1 MQFIFVFLFC
11 FFLETVMKHWECLAC
26 IAGPW
31 EREVCVC
38 VCVCVFCGSRDCSP
52 GTHPGCQR
60 LVSRA
65 VHRCWR
71 SEHHEERW
79 ADEPGALDP
88 TPEVISMMPPPPSYK
103 IDMNSRVDSS
113 WTLATLE
120 SLHFPEKPW
129 GERNPT
135 SQLPSFDLRFLLL
148 SQPARMC
155 HLCCCVSSALHRAS
169 LASLLFLPYRKP
181 LIDVERLLFALLAKD
196 LTLEAADDLSRARKL
211 LHSEM
216 SRVFCSWPLPW
227 SLLCSW
233 HIQLLSEINMLKR
246 KDNKYTW
253 VKMVRSCDW
262 NQWIESSDIPSYLLI
277 YGCMVNLLCHL
288 LKAHLRIYLWISQRG
303 WRKPD
308 HGHPCQ
314 ETVIFVPIKKKKKK
328 KKRQNKFMR
337 RKKLD
342 FYQYEL
348 KVQGFFICHI
358 INYTGYNQKWNVNKP
373 GPFSWTVQKY
383 I

>member
-1 MQFIFVFLFC
+1 MSGLYC
-11 FFLETVMKHWECLAC
+11 WPMRKR
-26 IAGPW
+26 G
-31 EREVCVC
+31 VCVC
-38 VCVCVFCGSRDCSP
+38 VCVCFVEAEIAPLEHTLAARDWSQ
-52 GTHPGCQR
+52 G
-60 LVSRA
+60 
-65 VHRCWR
+65 R
-71 SEHHEERW
+71 STGVEGLSTMRREERW

-88 TPEVISMMPPPPSYK
+88 TPEVISMMPPPPPPSYK

-129 GERNPT
+129 GKRNPT

-155 HLCCCVSSALHRAS
+155 HLCCCVSSALDRAS
-169 LASLLFLPYRKP
+169 LASLLFLPYRKT

-262 NQWIESSDIPSYLLI
+262 NQCIESSDIPSYLLI

-314 ETVIFVPIKKKKKK
+314 ETVIFVPIK
-328 KKRQNKFMR
+328 R
-337 RKKLD
+337 RKK
-342 FYQYEL
+342 
-348 KVQGFFICHI
+348 
-358 INYTGYNQKWNVNKP
+358 NVSEDKTNLW
-373 GPFSWTVQKY
+373 SNW
-383 I
+383 

>member
-1 MQFIFVFLFC
+1 MQFFFVFLFC
-11 FFLETVMKHWECLAC
+11 FFLETVLKHCAC
-26 IAGPW
+26 WSNTWSNTGLYCWPMR
-31 EREVCVC
+31 ERERDCVCERESEWVRVCVLWK
-38 VCVCVFCGSRDCSP
+38 
-52 GTHPGCQR
+52 QR
-60 LVSRA
+60 LLPWNTPWLPETGLKGGPQVLK
-65 VHRCWR
+65 V
-71 SEHHEERW
+71 W
-79 ADEPGALDP
+79 APWGEKRDEQMSLVLWIPHQK
-88 TPEVISMMPPPPSYK
+88 SYQWCRPPSYK

-120 SLHFPEKPW
+120 TLHFPEKPW

-148 SQPARMC
+148 SQPAWMC
-155 HLCCCVSSALHRAS
+155 HLCCCVSSALDRAS
-169 LASLLFLPYRKP
+169 LASLLFLPNRKP

-196 LTLEAADDLSRARKL
+196 LTLEAADDLSRAKKL

-233 HIQLLSEINMLKR
+233 HIQLLSEINTLKR

-262 NQWIESSDIPSYLLI
+262 NQCIESSDIPSYLLI

-314 ETVIFVPIKKKKKK
+314 ETVIFVPMKK
-328 KKRQNKFMR
+328 
-337 RKKLD
+337 
-342 FYQYEL
+342 
-348 KVQGFFICHI
+348 
-358 INYTGYNQKWNVNKP
+358 
-373 GPFSWTVQKY
+373 
-383 I
+383 